1 MIKKNLLVA
10 LGVFIITVVGLLV
23 FSQTSNKASD
33 QASEHSSIET
43 PDSHKILSLNQ

>member
-23 FSQTSNKASD
+23 FSQTSKEASD
-33 QASEHSSIET
+33 QASEHSSIEA
-43 PDSHKILSLNQ
+43 PHSHKGLTLNQ